1 MTDME
6 ETAQPTQPT
15 ARRVVGVRFK
25 VAGMIYDFD
34 ANALDVAVG
43 DPVIVEGERGT
54 AMATVAT
61 PPREWL
67 PEGEERGAR
76 LLRVL
81 KKADDRDYAREDE
94 NRLRERET
102 QEWLRDM
109 IRSRRLPMKLVK
121 VEHGFDGSK
130 ATIYFFSENRVD
142 FRELVRDVAQRLR
155 MRVEMKQIGARD
167 ETKLIGAIGPCGREL
182 CCSSWLREF
191 HAISVKMA
199 KEQDLSLN
207 PSKLAGMCGRL
218 KCCLRYEYE
227 TYLELKRALPPV
239 GRKVTCVKGD
249 GVVVKQLPI
258 REAVVVRRDDDGT
271 EVEATL
277 EDLVEKKE
285 PGVLPSSEA

>member
-1 MTDME
+1 MDE
-6 ETAQPTQPT
+6 RLPDKQPLSRQ
-15 ARRVVGVRFK
+15 VVGVRFK
-25 VAGMIYDFD
+25 VAGTIYDYDTNGF
-34 ANALDVAVG
+34 AVVVG
-43 DPVIVEGERGT
+43 DTVIVEGERGT

-61 PPREWL
+61 PVREWR
-67 PEGEERGAR
+67 PEGAGRP
-76 LLRVL
+76 LRVL

-94 NRLRERET
+94 SRRRSRET
-102 QEWLRDM
+102 HEWLRDT
-109 IRSRRLPMKLVK
+109 IRSRGLPMKLVK
-121 VEHGFDGSK
+121 VEYGFDGSK

-142 FRELVRDVAQRLR
+142 FRELVRDVAQSLR
-155 MRVEMKQIGARD
+155 VRVEMKQIGARD
-167 ETKLIGAIGPCGREL
+167 ETKLIGALGPCGREL

-227 TYLELKRALPPV
+227 TYLELKRALPAV

-249 GVVVKQLPI
+249 GVVVKQLPM
-258 REAVVVRRDDDGT
+258 REAVLVRRDDDGT

-277 EDLVEKKE
+277 EDLVEQKGS
-285 PGVLPSSEA
+285 GVVSETQTP

>member
-1 MTDME
+1 MKMTDRE

-94 NRLRERET
+94 NRLGERET
-102 QEWLRDM
+102 QEWLGDM
-109 IRSRRLPMKLVK
+109 IRSRPIGR
-121 VEHGFDGSK
+121 
-130 ATIYFFSENRVD
+130 
-142 FRELVRDVAQRLR
+142 AQ
-155 MRVEMKQIGARD
+155 A
-167 ETKLIGAIGPCGREL
+167 
-182 CCSSWLREF
+182 
-191 HAISVKMA
+191 
-199 KEQDLSLN
+199 
-207 PSKLAGMCGRL
+207 
-218 KCCLRYEYE
+218 
-227 TYLELKRALPPV
+227 
-239 GRKVTCVKGD
+239 
-249 GVVVKQLPI
+249 
-258 REAVVVRRDDDGT
+258 
-271 EVEATL
+271 
-277 EDLVEKKE
+277 
-285 PGVLPSSEA
+285 